1 MCLRAC
7 TRCLSLL
14 YTLFSLTLYVIHLY
28 IFLYMYVYIRVVISL
43 SYSLF
48 FSSLCTLCFTL
59 SLSVSFSLAATRAH
73 KSETEDGPETKKLP
87 AFCHTHAYTSSRS
100 CDATRD
106 ALYIYTVYAAAAAL
120 FLCFLLYTVRPA
132 MIKAA
137 RPSSYTCVSV
147 CCMHA
152 IYLIYIIYLIY
163 LYIYIYIYERLR
175 AERTARSFS
184 ACHYRK
190 RFAARAYVYSIRVL
204 QRRSALCTRGF

>member
-106 ALYIYTVYAAAAAL
+106 ALSL
-120 FLCFLLYTVRPA
+120 
-132 MIKAA
+132 
-137 RPSSYTCVSV
+137 S
-147 CCMHA
+147 
-152 IYLIYIIYLIY
+152 
-163 LYIYIYIYERLR
+163 IYIYILYTPQQQL
-175 AERTARSFS
+175 SFCAS
-184 ACHYRK
+184 CYIPC
-190 RFAARAYVYSIRVL
+190 AAR
-204 QRRSALCTRGF
+204 